1 LYYKPEKHNFTKQTI
16 FVMNTKLKPI
26 AVEEYSKAFAKKLC
40 TAFFEENELIN
51 GKQILSF
58 TNVYQVNLF
67 ILYKLFDRWQQET
80 AKLKSPYFNYT
91 KPEVMQALTVF
102 MNTLS
107 QHISIR
113 AEDFE
118 PLVIRSVT
126 DTLRLVI
133 TPYEF
138 IKTQLTHHPVVKIT
152 RLREMNKYIHL
163 NNLLFKEY
171 TDKLE
176 STFGE
181 EMDWDQA
188 LPLWTEMFPALQ
200 HKADDPAPI
209 IEIFSKRLPIFIED
223 LYENVKGPVIP
234 PMQLETESIFDQ
246 VSLNRFVSAANN
258 DAPQSIYNNLDF
270 KIENEIKTNSET
282 SKNGMSLYEQ
292 YKNGSSTLNDRFG
305 ENSADNFLKKQM
317 KQKIENILN
326 AISLNQKFIFTG
338 DLFGGDANKFQYV
351 VEELDKSS
359 DLNEALSLT
368 QKYSSQ
374 YNWEMES
381 EPVHEFMDLVERRFL

>member
-1 LYYKPEKHNFTKQTI
+1 
-16 FVMNTKLKPI
+16 MNTKLKPI

-40 TAFFEENELIN
+40 TAFFEGNEFIN

-58 TNVYQVNLF
+58 TNIYQVNLF

-80 AKLKSPYFNYT
+80 TKLKSPYFNYT

-107 QHISIR
+107 QHISISL
-113 AEDFE
+113 EDFE

-126 DTLRLVI
+126 DTLRLVLS
-133 TPYEF
+133 PFEF
-138 IKTQLTHHPVVKIT
+138 FKTQLTHHPVVKIT
-152 RLREMNKYIHL
+152 RLREMSKYIHL
-163 NNLLFKEY
+163 NNLLYKEF

-176 STFGE
+176 NTFGE

-209 IEIFSKRLPIFIED
+209 IEMFSKRLPIFIED
-223 LYENVKGPVIP
+223 LYENMKGPAGQPIS
-234 PMQLETESIFDQ
+234 LETENIFDQ
-246 VSLNRFVSAANN
+246 ASLNRFVSAANN
-258 DAPQSIYNNLDF
+258 DAPQPIYNNNNNLDY
-270 KIENEIKTNSET
+270 KVETEIKSNTDVN
-282 SKNGMSLYEQ
+282 KNGMSLYEQ

-305 ENSADNFLKKQM
+305 ENSADNFLKKHM
-317 KQKIENILN
+317 KQKVENILN

-351 VEELDKSS
+351 VEELDKSR
-359 DLNEALSLT
+359 DLNEALGLT

-374 YNWEMES
+374 YHWEMES
-381 EPVHEFMDLVERRFL
+381 EPVQEFMDLVERRFL